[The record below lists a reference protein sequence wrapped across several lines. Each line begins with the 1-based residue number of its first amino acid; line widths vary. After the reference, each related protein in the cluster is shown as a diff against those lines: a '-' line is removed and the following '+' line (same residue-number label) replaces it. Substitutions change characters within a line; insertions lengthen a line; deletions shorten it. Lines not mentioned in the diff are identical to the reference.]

1 MSDNKFDRDT
11 SVRLVGEGLYEGRV
25 DHDWWIERG
34 PNGGYIAAIMLRA
47 LTESVADADRTPR
60 SFTQHY
66 LAPPVE
72 GPVHLQTRIER
83 AGRRVTFVSGRML
96 QEGRLLA
103 TSQAAFALPM
113 PGVEFNDL
121 VAPVVPPP
129 ESLEPLGPVV
139 GMPDPPPFRERYDTR
154 WAIGAPPMSGAPA
167 AVTGGWIRPAEARP
181 LDHLLIAAL
190 TDAWMPSVFSR
201 LDERVGVPTVDLTIH
216 FRATVDPADADE
228 WCLVHFRS
236 QMAADGFVEEDGEVW
251 SRSGRL
257 LAHSRQLAM
266 LLPPPSN

>member
-1 MSDNKFDRDT
+1 MTTNKFDRDT
-11 SVRLVGEGLYEGRV
+11 AVRLVGDGVYEGRI
-25 DHDWWIERG
+25 DPDWWIERG
-34 PNGGYIAAIMLRA
+34 PNGGYVAAIMLRA
-47 LTESVADADRTPR
+47 LTESVGDLDRTPR

-72 GPVHLQTRIER
+72 GPVYVETRIER

-113 PGVEFNDL
+113 PGVEFCDI
-121 VAPVVPPP
+121 VPPDVLPP
-129 ESLEPLGPVV
+129 EALKPFVAAAM
-139 GMPDPPPFRERYDTR
+139 MPQPPPFRERYTTL
-154 WAIGAPPMSGAPA
+154 WAIGEPPLSRASE
-167 AVTGGWIRPAEARP
+167 AVTGGWIRLADPRP

-190 TDAWMPSVFSR
+190 TDAWMPPVFSR
-201 LDERVGVPTVDLTIH
+201 LGERVGVPTVDLTIH
-216 FRATVDPADADE
+216 FRATVDPAEADE
-228 WCLVHFRS
+228 WCLVRFRS

-266 LLPPPSN
+266 LLGPPGQ

>member
-1 MSDNKFDRDT
+1 MTDNKFDRDT
-11 SVRLVGEGLYEGRV
+11 AVRLVGEGLYEGRI
-25 DHDWWIERG
+25 DPDWWIERG

-47 LTESVADADRTPR
+47 LTDSVDAPSRTPR

-72 GPVHLQTRIER
+72 GSVHVETRIER
-83 AGRRVTFVSGRML
+83 SGRRVTFVSGRML
-96 QEGRLLA
+96 QDGRLVA
-103 TSQAAFALPM
+103 TSQAAFALPL
-113 PGVEFNDL
+113 PGIEFCDIE
-121 VAPVVPPP
+121 PPDVPPP
-129 ESLEPLGPVV
+129 ESLKPLEPIA
-139 GMPDPPPFRERYDTR
+139 GMPQPPPFRDRYR
-154 WAIGAPPMSGAPA
+154 ALWAIGAPPMSSSPA
-167 AVTGGWIRPAEARP
+167 AVTGGWIRLAEPRP

-190 TDAWMPSVFSR
+190 TDAWPPSVFSR
-201 LDERVGVPTVDLTIH
+201 LAERVGVPTVDLTIH
-216 FRATVDPADADE
+216 FRATVDPADIDD

-266 LLPPPSN
+266 LLG